1 MASMGRKEGYWDH
14 CEGVC
19 VLKGR
24 NGVGEGPHTATTSV
38 TQLRTLVAHRGL
50 TNPGLGTHRAILNP
64 RGMSWGVAMS
74 IRANGC

>member
-38 TQLRTLVAHRGL
+38 TRSLDSCGTSGAHQ
-50 TNPGLGTHRAILNP
+50 PGFRHPQGHP
-64 RGMSWGVAMS
+64 QP
-74 IRANGC
+74 